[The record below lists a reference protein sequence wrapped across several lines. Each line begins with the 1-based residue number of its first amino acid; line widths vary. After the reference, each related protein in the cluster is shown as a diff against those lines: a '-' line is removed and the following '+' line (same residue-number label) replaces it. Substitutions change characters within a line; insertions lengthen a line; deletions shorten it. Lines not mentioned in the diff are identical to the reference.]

1 MRIAMVG
8 HKRVPSREG
17 GIEVVVEELAARMVI
32 HGHTVTCYNRSGHH
46 VSGREYDAEH
56 LDEYRGIRLKHLPT
70 IDRKG
75 LAAVTSSFFGCLAAA
90 FGPYNVVHV
99 HAEGPAMFSWIPRLT
114 GKRVILTI
122 HGLDWARDKWKGS
135 FGSWYIRMGEKTG
148 ARCAHEIIVLNHST
162 QKYFLDTYG
171 RTTHYIPNGVNPAA
185 PVPADIIREKYGLE
199 KDSYIL
205 YLGRM
210 VPEKGCHYL
219 VDAFKKLDTDKKL
232 VIAGGS
238 SASTSSAG
246 STAASTAASGTAAQG
261 GGDLVIYSPNSEGLL
276 NATIPLFEE
285 KYGVNVE
292 LIQAGTGE
300 LVKRIQSEKNDPYA
314 DVLFGGSW
322 SQMYTNEDL
331 WEPYVSANDAN
342 VIDAYKN
349 KCGFI
354 TGNVLDGSVLI
365 VNTDLIGDIKIEGYE
380 DLLNPALKGKIAT
393 ADPANSSSAFAHL
406 TNMLLAMGGYEDDK
420 AWQYVHDL
428 FENVDGKICES
439 SSGVYKG
446 VADGEYVVGLSYEDP
461 CAQLV
466 LDGAPVKIVYM
477 KEGTVF
483 LPASATIIK
492 GAKNMDNAK
501 LFIDFI
507 LSEEVQNIWGSTLT
521 NRPVMKDAATND
533 AMTPMADIN
542 VIEEDIPYVSAHK
555 SELVDKYTEIFTDLQ
570 SK

>member
-148 ARCAHEIIVLNHST
+148 ARCVHEIIVLNHST

-232 VIAGGS
+232 AEFLPFGNQHQRIRIKHRIIHIASIIDCISDPTLALLHGS
-238 SASTSSAG
+238 RIVRTYLTASLQQLINQDQSRSFTHIISLRFESKSPQSNRFSFQVTIKMLHQLFKQNTFLLLVYLFH
-246 STAASTAASGTAAQG
+246 STEHPHFISILFCRFDKGFHIFRETRTAIADS
-261 GGDLVIYSPNSEGLL
+261 
-276 NATIPLFEE
+276 
-285 KYGVNVE
+285 
-292 LIQAGTGE
+292 
-300 LVKRIQSEKNDPYA
+300 RIQEFTS
-314 DVLFGGSW
+314 
-322 SQMYTNEDL
+322 
-331 WEPYVSANDAN
+331 DAR
-342 VIDAYKN
+342 IR
-349 KCGFI
+349 
-354 TGNVLDGSVLI
+354 
-365 VNTDLIGDIKIEGYE
+365 TD
-380 DLLNPALKGKIAT
+380 
-393 ADPANSSSAFAHL
+393 
-406 TNMLLAMGGYEDDK
+406 
-420 AWQYVHDL
+420 
-428 FENVDGKICES
+428 
-439 SSGVYKG
+439 
-446 VADGEYVVGLSYEDP
+446 
-461 CAQLV
+461 
-466 LDGAPVKIVYM
+466 
-477 KEGTVF
+477 
-483 LPASATIIK
+483 SATYHIHIGTHNLAQVCYVIHK
-492 GAKNMDNAK
+492 
-501 LFIDFI
+501 
-507 LSEEVQNIWGSTLT
+507 T
-521 NRPVMKDAATND
+521 DAGCQ
-533 AMTPMADIN
+533 
-542 VIEEDIPYVSAHK
+542 H
-555 SELVDKYTEIFTDLQ
+555 
-570 SK
+570 

>member
-238 SASTSSAG
+238 SDTHWYMDELKEQADGDERVIFTGFVDGQLREELYSNAYLFVLPSDLEGMPLCLLEAMSYGNLSSPPTSRSVPTSSTT
-246 STAASTAASGTAAQG
+246 TA
-261 GGDLVIYSPNSEGLL
+261 
-276 NATIPLFEE
+276 
-285 KYGVNVE
+285 
-292 LIQAGTGE
+292 
-300 LVKRIQSEKNDPYA
+300 
-314 DVLFGGSW
+314 
-322 SQMYTNEDL
+322 
-331 WEPYVSANDAN
+331 
-342 VIDAYKN
+342 
-349 KCGFI
+349 
-354 TGNVLDGSVLI
+354 
-365 VNTDLIGDIKIEGYE
+365 
-380 DLLNPALKGKIAT
+380 
-393 ADPANSSSAFAHL
+393 SSSAR
-406 TNMLLAMGGYEDDK
+406 AM
-420 AWQYVHDL
+420 WTTSPR
-428 FENVDGKICES
+428 S
-439 SSGVYKG
+439 SPTPSATPTPSGCSNG
-446 VADGEYVVGLSYEDP
+446 SPPSTSA
-461 CAQLV
+461 
-466 LDGAPVKIVYM
+466 
-477 KEGTVF
+477 
-483 LPASATIIK
+483 PASRGSASWRKRSRSTR
-492 GAKNMDNAK
+492 KNNGIQK
-501 LFIDFI
+501 
-507 LSEEVQNIWGSTLT
+507 
-521 NRPVMKDAATND
+521 
-533 AMTPMADIN
+533 
-542 VIEEDIPYVSAHK
+542 SACCIR
-555 SELVDKYTEIFTDLQ
+555 SRRFSL
-570 SK
+570 